1 MRIDQL
7 RQRLMQ
13 LSAKSCHEKRLL
25 RAWLNA
31 QPLNSGTRRQRADDF
46 LPLSLRE
53 ALPALT
59 DELNRLASIRSEHA
73 GGDGSLRMDRASR
86 AYCYRVRACA
96 CRRK

>member
-7 RQRLMQ
+7 RQK
-13 LSAKSCHEKRLL
+13 LSQFGAKPCHERRLL

-31 QPLNSGTRRQRADDF
+31 RPLDSGTRRQRADDF

-73 GGDGSLRMDRASR
+73 GSDESS
-86 AYCYRVRACA
+86 
-96 CRRK
+96 